1 VITATKVGIVVG
13 ATLAI
18 VWITIGFWAF
28 FFVAIAMIVGAIV
41 GRIID
46 GKLDLRS
53 LADAIRGKR
62 SSS

>member
-18 VWITIGFWAF
+18 VWITLGFWAF
-28 FFVAIAMIVGAIV
+28 FFVAIAMVVGAIV

-46 GKLDLRS
+46 GKLDMKS

>member
-1 VITATKVGIVVG
+1 VITATKVGIFVG

-18 VWITIGFWAF
+18 VWYTIGFWAF

-53 LADAIRGKR
+53 LADTIRGKR

>member
-1 VITATKVGIVVG
+1 VITATKVGIFVG

-18 VWITIGFWAF
+18 IWFTVGFWAF
-28 FFVAIAMIVGAIV
+28 FFVAIAMIIGAIV

-46 GKLDLRS
+46 GKLDMTALV
-53 LADAIRGKR
+53 DAVRGKR

>member
-1 VITATKVGIVVG
+1 VITATKVGIFVG

-18 VWITIGFWAF
+18 VWFTVGFWAF
-28 FFVAIAMIVGAIV
+28 FFVAIAMIIGAIV

-46 GKLDLRS
+46 GKLDMTALV
-53 LADAIRGKR
+53 DAVRGKR

>member
-1 VITATKVGIVVG
+1 MITATKVGIFVG

-18 VWITIGFWAF
+18 VWYTIGFWAF

-53 LADAIRGKR
+53 LADTIRGKR

>member
-1 VITATKVGIVVG
+1 VITATQVGIVVG

-18 VWITIGFWAF
+18 VWIAIGFWAF
-28 FFVAIAMIVGAIV
+28 VFVAIAMIVGAIV

-46 GKLDLRS
+46 GKLDIRA
-53 LADAIRGKR
+53 LADAIRGRR

>member
-1 VITATKVGIVVG
+1 MITATKVGIVVG

-18 VWITIGFWAF
+18 VWITLGFWAF
-28 FFVAIAMIVGAIV
+28 VFVAVAMIVGAIV

-46 GKLDLRS
+46 GKLDMRS

>member
-1 VITATKVGIVVG
+1 MISATKVGIFVG

-18 VWITIGFWAF
+18 VWFRIGFWAF
-28 FFVAIAMIVGAIV
+28 FVVAIAMIIGAIV

-46 GKLDLRS
+46 GKLDMRS
-53 LADAIRGKR
+53 LVDAVRGKR

>member
-1 VITATKVGIVVG
+1 MITTTTVGIFVG

-18 VWITIGFWAF
+18 VWFTLGFWAF
-28 FFVAIAMIVGAIV
+28 LLVAIAMVVGAIV

-46 GKLDLRS
+46 GKLDMRS
-53 LADAIRGKR
+53 LVDAVRGKR

>member
-1 VITATKVGIVVG
+1 VITATKVGIVVC

-18 VWITIGFWAF
+18 VWITIGVWAF
-28 FFVAIAMIVGAIV
+28 VFVAIAMLVGAIV

-46 GKLDLRS
+46 GKLDMRS

>member
-1 VITATKVGIVVG
+1 VITATKVGIFVG

-18 VWITIGFWAF
+18 VWFTIGFWAF
-28 FFVAIAMIVGAIV
+28 FFVAIAMVVGAIV

>member
-1 VITATKVGIVVG
+1 MITATKVGIVVG

-62 SSS
+62 FSS

>member
-1 VITATKVGIVVG
+1 MITATKVGIFVG

-18 VWITIGFWAF
+18 VWFTMGFWAF

-41 GRIID
+41 GRILD
-46 GKLDLRS
+46 GKLEMRS
-53 LADAIRGKR
+53 LVDVIRGKR

>member
-1 VITATKVGIVVG
+1 VITTTTVGIFVG

-18 VWITIGFWAF
+18 VWFTLGFWAF
-28 FFVAIAMIVGAIV
+28 LLVAIAMIVGAIV

-46 GKLDLRS
+46 GKLDMRS
-53 LADAIRGKR
+53 LVDAVRGKR

>member
-1 VITATKVGIVVG
+1 MITATKVGIFVG

-18 VWITIGFWAF
+18 VWCTMGFWAF
-28 FFVAIAMIVGAIV
+28 LFVAIAMIVGAIV
-41 GRIID
+41 GRILD